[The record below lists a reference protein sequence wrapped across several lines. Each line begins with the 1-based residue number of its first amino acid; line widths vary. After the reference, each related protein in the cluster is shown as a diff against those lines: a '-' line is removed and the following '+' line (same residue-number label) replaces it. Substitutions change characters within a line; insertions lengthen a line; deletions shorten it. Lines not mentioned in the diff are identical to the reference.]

1 MDNLLIVIS
10 GLAWTIVYI
19 DSIRIGMKD
28 KTFAMPFWALAL
40 NIAWELLHAVFGFR
54 EVGLTL
60 QIAINGI
67 WFLFDLGLLYTFFR
81 YGRRYFP
88 KQYHHSW
95 FYAWGVFG
103 LLTAFIVQL
112 TFILEFGL
120 LMGAV
125 YSAFLQN
132 LLMSILFI
140 VMLAQRNG
148 GEGQTLLIAISKCIG
163 TLAPTIFMGVL
174 GIGSFMEPNRLVLVT
189 GGLILFFDLA
199 YIWLLSKAKTNEK
212 IRIALKVNISH

>member
-1 MDNLLIVIS
+1 MDMANFLIIAS

-19 DSIRIGMKD
+19 DSIRIGIKD

-40 NIAWELLHAVFGFR
+40 NIAWEFLHAVFGFR

-81 YGRRYFP
+81 YGRQYFP
-88 KQYHHSW
+88 KQYHVSW
-95 FYAWGVFG
+95 FYTWGIFG
-103 LLTAFIVQL
+103 LFTAFIVQF
-112 TFILEFGL
+112 TFIHEFGL

-140 VMLAQRNG
+140 VMLAQRNSS
-148 GEGQTLLIAISKCIG
+148 EGQTLLIAVCKCIG
-163 TLAPTIFMGVL
+163 TLAPSIFMGVL
-174 GIGSFMEPNRLVLVT
+174 GIESLLEPNRLVLVT

-199 YIWLLSKAKTNEK
+199 YIWLLSRAKIHEKA
-212 IRIALKVNISH
+212 RSF

>member
-1 MDNLLIVIS
+1 MANFLIIVS

-54 EVGLTL
+54 EAGLTL

-88 KQYHHSW
+88 KQYHPSW
-95 FYAWGVFG
+95 FYAWGIFG
-103 LLTAFIVQL
+103 LLTAFILQF
-112 TFILEFGL
+112 TFIQEFGL

-140 VMLAQRNG
+140 VMLGQRNSS
-148 GEGQTLLIAISKCIG
+148 EGQTLLIAISKCIG
-163 TLAPTIFMGVL
+163 TLAPTIYMGVL
-174 GIGSFMEPNRLVLVT
+174 GIESFMQPNRLVLVT

-199 YIWLLSKAKTNEK
+199 YIWLLSKVK
-212 IRIALKVNISH
+212 IRENANNI

>member
-1 MDNLLIVIS
+1 MDNVLISIS

-28 KTFAMPFWALAL
+28 KSFAMPFWALAL

-67 WFLFDLGLLYTFFR
+67 WFLFDIGLLYTFFR
-81 YGRRYFP
+81 FGQRYFP
-88 KQYHHSW
+88 KQYHVSW
-95 FYAWGVFG
+95 FYAWGIFG
-103 LLTAFIVQL
+103 LLIAFILQL
-112 TFILEFGL
+112 AFIQEFGL

-148 GEGQTLLIAISKCIG
+148 TEGQTLLIAVSKCIG

-174 GIGSFMEPNRLVLVT
+174 GVESFMEPNRLVLVT

-199 YIWLLSKAKTNEK
+199 YIWLLYKAKSREK
-212 IRIALKVNISH
+212 VPVDQKASA

>member
-1 MDNLLIVIS
+1 MANFLIIVS

-19 DSIRIGMKD
+19 DSIRIGLKD

-60 QIAINGI
+60 QIAINAI

-81 YGRRYFP
+81 YGQRYFP
-88 KQYHHSW
+88 KHYHRSW
-95 FYAWGVFG
+95 FYAWSLFG
-103 LLTAFIVQL
+103 LFTAFIVQY
-112 TFILEFGL
+112 TFIREFGL

-148 GEGQTLLIAISKCIG
+148 SEGQTLLIAVSKCIG

-174 GIGSFMEPNRLVLVT
+174 GIESFMEPNRLVLVT

-199 YIWLLSKAKTNEK
+199 YIWLLNKAKNHEK
-212 IRIALKVNISH
+212 GHVIQ

>member
-1 MDNLLIVIS
+1 MANFLIIVS
-10 GLAWTIVYI
+10 GLSWTIVYI

-54 EVGLTL
+54 EVGVTL

-88 KQYHHSW
+88 KQYHPSW
-95 FYAWGVFG
+95 FYAWGIFG
-103 LLTAFIVQL
+103 LLTAFILQF
-112 TFILEFGL
+112 TFIQEFGL

-140 VMLAQRNG
+140 LMLAQRNSS
-148 GEGQTLLIAISKCIG
+148 EGQTLLIAISKCIG

-174 GIGSFMEPNRLVLVT
+174 GIESFMQPNRLVLVT

-199 YIWLLSKAKTNEK
+199 YIWLLSKSKFHEK
-212 IRIALKVNISH
+212 IRGVQNRAA

>member
-1 MDNLLIVIS
+1 MANFLIIVS

-19 DSIRIGMKD
+19 DSIRIGLKD

-81 YGRRYFP
+81 YGQRYFP
-88 KQYHHSW
+88 RQYHRSW
-95 FYAWGVFG
+95 FYVWGIFG
-103 LLTAFIVQL
+103 ILTAFILQF
-112 TFILEFGL
+112 TFIREFGL

-140 VMLAQRNG
+140 VMLAQRNSS
-148 GEGQTLLIAISKCIG
+148 EGQTLLIAVSKCVG

-174 GIGSFMEPNRLVLVT
+174 GIESFMEPNRLVLVT

-199 YIWLLSKAKTNEK
+199 YIWLLSKAKINEK
-212 IRIALKVNISH
+212 VRVIQ

>member
-1 MDNLLIVIS
+1 MDNFLIVVS

-19 DSIRIGMKD
+19 DSIRIGLKV
-28 KTFAMPFWALAL
+28 KTYAMPFWALSL
-40 NIAWELLHAVFGFR
+40 NIAWELLHAIFGYR

-60 QIAINGI
+60 QIAINVI

-88 KQYHHSW
+88 QQYHSRW
-95 FYAWGVFG
+95 FYAWGIFG
-103 LLTAFIVQL
+103 LLTAFILQF
-112 TFILEFGL
+112 TFIHEFGL

-140 VMLAQRNG
+140 VMLAQRNSS
-148 GEGQTLLIAISKCIG
+148 EGQTLLIAVSKCIG
-163 TLAPTIFMGVL
+163 TLAPTIFMGDF

-189 GGLILFFDLA
+189 GGLIFFFDLA
-199 YIWLLSKAKTNEK
+199 YIWLLSKAKSREK
-212 IRIALKVNISH
+212 VSVGQNTPA